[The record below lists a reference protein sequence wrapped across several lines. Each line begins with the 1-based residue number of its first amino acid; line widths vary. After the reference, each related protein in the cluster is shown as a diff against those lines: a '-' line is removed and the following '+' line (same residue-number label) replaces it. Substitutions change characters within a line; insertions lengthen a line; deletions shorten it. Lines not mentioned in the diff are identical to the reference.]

1 MLINLSDVLSDQ
13 HKTVEETVRLEM
25 EEIRLQ
31 SGTYPII
38 SKEPVHVEVEHIRGK
53 ELLITAETRLSVMI
67 PCDRCLEDVKREF
80 ELNCVKHVDVGLS
93 DAELTEELDESNF
106 IDGYHLDVDKLL
118 FHEILSSWPTK
129 VLCREDCK
137 GLCNVCGQNLN
148 TGSCNCEDTGL
159 DPRMSVVRDLFKNF
173 NEVYPMS
180 ICPKNKSSKARRD
193 KRRAN
198 WKMSAPNLVKC
209 SKCGELMMPHRVC
222 KACGSY
228 NKREIV
234 SVD

>member
-31 SGTYPII
+31 SGAYPII
-38 SKEPVHVEVEHIRGK
+38 SKEPVHVIVEHIRGK

-106 IDGYHLDVDKLL
+106 IAGYHLDVDKLL

-173 NEVYPMS
+173 KEV
-180 ICPKNKSSKARRD
+180 
-193 KRRAN
+193 
-198 WKMSAPNLVKC
+198 
-209 SKCGELMMPHRVC
+209 
-222 KACGSY
+222 
-228 NKREIV
+228 
-234 SVD
+234 

>member
-38 SKEPVHVEVEHIRGK
+38 SKEPVHVKVEHIRVK
-53 ELLITAETRLSVMI
+53 ELLITAETRLSVII

-93 DAELTEELDESNF
+93 DAELTEVLDESNF

-173 NEVYPMS
+173 KEV
-180 ICPKNKSSKARRD
+180 
-193 KRRAN
+193 
-198 WKMSAPNLVKC
+198 
-209 SKCGELMMPHRVC
+209 
-222 KACGSY
+222 
-228 NKREIV
+228 
-234 SVD
+234 